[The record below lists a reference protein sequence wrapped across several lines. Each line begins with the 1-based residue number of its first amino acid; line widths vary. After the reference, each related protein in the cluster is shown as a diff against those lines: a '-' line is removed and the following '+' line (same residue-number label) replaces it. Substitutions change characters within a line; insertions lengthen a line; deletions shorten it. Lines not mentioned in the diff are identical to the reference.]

1 MRTPNISLSA
11 WLLYTFC
18 ILPVIL
24 FAGLMV
30 YKVVPYYGF
39 EHAYAFLST
48 KTNQTLA
55 LPVFRFGFYVHI
67 GSSAI
72 VLLSALPQLM
82 PQLARHYPVVHRYAG
97 RVYVFTILVLA
108 ATSGLVLAL
117 YANGGLPAKTGFF
130 MQCLVWWFVTF
141 MAYLKARK
149 HQYQE
154 HIAWMLRSFAITL
167 AALSLRTEGYLMHYL
182 LHTKPIETY
191 VTITWLSWVGNWL
204 LAEVL
209 IALGLHNFLYKKYIN
224 KTN

>member
-1 MRTPNISLSA
+1 MRTSNISLSS
-11 WLLYTFC
+11 WLVYILC
-18 ILPVIL
+18 MLPVIL
-24 FAGLMV
+24 FTCLMV
-30 YKVVPYYGF
+30 YKVIPYYRF

-55 LPVFRFGFYVHI
+55 LPLFLLGFYIHI
-67 GSSAI
+67 GSSAV
-72 VLLSALPQLM
+72 VLLAGWPQFM
-82 PQLARHYPVVHRYAG
+82 PALARQYPKAHRYAG
-97 RVYVFTILVLA
+97 RVYVFTILAVA
-108 ATSGLVLAL
+108 ATSGLVLAM

-130 MQCLVWWFVTF
+130 VQCLAWWFVTF
-141 MAYLKARK
+141 VAYHKARK

-204 LAEVL
+204 IAEVL
-209 IALGLHNFLYKKYIN
+209 IVLGLHNFLYNKYIN

>member
-1 MRTPNISLSA
+1 MRTPYISLST
-11 WLLYTFC
+11 WLVYTLC
-18 ILPVIL
+18 ILPFI
-24 FAGLMV
+24 FFTGLMV

-55 LPVFRFGFYVHI
+55 LPVFQLGFYVHI

-72 VLLSALPQLM
+72 VLLSGLPQFM
-82 PQLARHYPVVHRYAG
+82 PQLARYYPVVHRYAG

-108 ATSGLVLAL
+108 STSGLVLAL

-130 MQCLVWWFVTF
+130 VQCLAWWFVTF
-141 MAYLKARK
+141 MAYFKARR
-149 HQYQE
+149 HQYQQ

-209 IALGLHNFLYKKYIN
+209 IALGLHNFLYKKYIS